1 MEARANALV
10 HDMTE
15 YNGVFLENL
24 QSTQKMIM
32 PLMQMLLYTVPSL
45 TGDLNLQPWTRFELQ
60 FISPTYNTA

>member
-45 TGDLNLQPWTRFELQ
+45 TGDLNLQPWNRFELQ
-60 FISPTYNTA
+60 FISPTYNTV